1 MVIHSQIKQIIQ
13 KIKTS
18 DIAIRLTTGAFWT
31 FLGNIA
37 GKGFILIAFILVA
50 KIIGK
55 ESYGELGMIRST
67 IIMFSMFAG
76 HGIGLTASRYI
87 ALHRNTDIQKTHEI
101 YCLSKYVSLTMGL
114 LIAILLCVFAPLI
127 AIHSFHAPYLTGAI
141 RIGAITLFFTA
152 LNNAQNGTLSGFE
165 QFKSSAINITISGFI
180 QLLFLTIGAYFWG
193 ISGVIGGMGVGAF
206 ILYFLNQHAIRSNIS
221 EVILRQIK
229 IKQICKN
236 MFPVLCKF
244 SLPAIMSSILVI
256 PALWWCKTLMV
267 QHAGFSNMAD
277 YDVAEQWGSIIL
289 FIPSTL
295 GSILV
300 PILSNTLAEGT
311 KNQYQKIVKTNLVI
325 NVFIT
330 SVIVLFVCLLASFIL
345 RRYGVEFTDKKTFY
359 ILILS
364 TIPNA
369 VCAVLGHVIASK
381 GKMWIGFILNFIW
394 AIWCIS
400 FSILFINK
408 MNYGA
413 VGLAMAVFIA
423 YVLHMFLSYFAWKYW
438 SGAKIYSKSQL

>member
-1 MVIHSQIKQIIQ
+1 MVIYLQIKQIIQ
-13 KIKTS
+13 KIKSS
-18 DIAIRLTTGAFWT
+18 DIATRLTAGAFWSL
-31 FLGNIA
+31 LGNVA
-37 GKGFILIAFILVA
+37 GKGFILFAFILVA

-67 IIMFSMFAG
+67 IMMFSVFAG
-76 HGIGLTASRYI
+76 VGIGLTASRYI
-87 ALHRNTDIQKTHEI
+87 ALCRNTDIQKAHEI
-101 YCLSKYVSLTMGL
+101 YCLSKYVSIIMGL
-114 LIAILLCVFAPLI
+114 LFSILLCVFAPLI
-127 AIHSFHAPYLTGAI
+127 AEQSLHAQHLTGEI
-141 RIGAITLFFTA
+141 RIGAIVLFFITLNSAQTGA
-152 LNNAQNGTLSGFE
+152 LLGFE
-165 QFKSSAINITISGFI
+165 RFKSSAINIIISGFI
-180 QLLFLTIGAYFWG
+180 QLLFLTIGAYYWG
-193 ISGVIGGMGVGAF
+193 VSGVIGGMGIGSF
-206 ILYFLNQHAIRSNIS
+206 ILYFLNQYTIRSNIS
-221 EVILRQIK
+221 RVIIRQIK
-229 IKQICKN
+229 IKQLCKN
-236 MFPVLCKF
+236 TFPVLWKF
-244 SLPAIMSSILVI
+244 SFPAILSSILVI
-256 PALWWCKTLMV
+256 PVLWWCKTLMV
-267 QHAGFSNMAD
+267 QTAGFDHMAD
-277 YDVAEQWGSIIL
+277 YDVAEQWNTIIL

-311 KNQYQKIVKTNLVI
+311 KNQYRKIVKINIVI

-330 SVIVLFVCLLASFIL
+330 SVIVLFICLFASFIL

-364 TIPNA
+364 AIPNA

-394 AIWCIS
+394 AIWCVG

-423 YVLHMFLSYFAWKYW
+423 YILYMLLSWLVWKYW
-438 SGAKIYSKSQL
+438 SETNSKSQL